1 MSTDER
7 SRTAE
12 IARRLGCGMFL
23 LALPFGLL
31 CHLSAARAEL
41 IDRVV
46 ATIDGDPVTLYEL
59 KEFTAQDV
67 RTRQVTGVDQ
77 ATMLDALV
85 TKRIIDKEAA
95 AQGIVVNDEEVDR
108 YIAGIRERN
117 QITEDQLKAALSQ
130 QGVSLDE
137 YRNQVREELQR
148 AQLIS
153 REIRGKVNV
162 TPEEVERY
170 YEANLKDY
178 ETPPQIAVSHIV
190 LSLPPDASPEQV
202 AEVMKQA
209 EDIHKQLDDGAD
221 FAELARKYSQDAAAS
236 SGGKLGT
243 FKHGELFQALEDAV
257 DKLEPGQYSEPV
269 RSPVGV
275 HIVRL
280 DERSESA
287 HKPLDS
293 LADEI
298 KERLYNAALEER
310 YNRWLREDL
319 RKRHHVEIQL

>member
-1 MSTDER
+1 MSTNER
-7 SRTAE
+7 GSKTNT
-12 IARRLGCGMFL
+12 RRL
-23 LALPFGLL
+23 
-31 CHLSAARAEL
+31 ARAALLLVLPLGLVYHLPEARADL

-59 KEFTAQDV
+59 KQFAAQDV
-67 RTRQVTGVDQ
+67 RTRQLTGVDQ

-95 AQGIVVNDEEVDR
+95 AQGIVVSDEEVDR

-117 QITEDQLKAALSQ
+117 QITEDQLAAALSQ
-130 QGVSLDE
+130 QGVGLDE

-190 LSLPPDASPEQV
+190 LLLPPDAPPEKV
-202 AEVMKQA
+202 DEVMKRA
-209 EDIHKQLDDGAD
+209 EEIHAQLDNGAD
-221 FAELARKYSQDAAAS
+221 FSELARKYSEDAAAAG
-236 SGGKLGT
+236 GGKLGT
-243 FKHGELFQALEDAV
+243 FKHGELFQVLEDAV
-257 DKLEPGQYSEPV
+257 DKLEPGQYSKPV
-269 RSPVGV
+269 RSPIGV